1 MKDKR
6 IIRIRDPKLQ
16 KIRLNFRKVISLAH
30 KVEWKKNHQMLNNIR
45 SDSNGSSRSVDE
57 MTSAEL
63 TRFRELQRREADLD
77 LIFSASIVV
86 CAQCGRLEGD
96 RYYNKAWQRW
106 YCLDCVKEI
115 HKGHARI
122 MAKKATGRYT
132 CDDDG
137 GFGKSFL

>member
-6 IIRIRDPKLQ
+6 IICIRNPDLQ
-16 KIRLNFRKVISLAH
+16 RIRLNFRRVISLFR
-30 KVEWKKNHQMLNNIR
+30 KVEWRKINNELEDMR
-45 SDSNGSSRSVDE
+45 FNNNGRRITLDE
-57 MTSAEL
+57 MSPKEVK
-63 TRFRELQRREADLD
+63 RFRELQTMEADLD

-86 CAQCGRLEGD
+86 CDICGRLEGD
-96 RYYNKAWQRW
+96 RYFNKYWGRW

-115 HKGHARI
+115 RKGRAKM
-122 MAKKATGRYT
+122 MAKKAAERYT